1 MSDQRGYI
9 IPIGGAVDK
18 ASGSILERFARVCG
32 GASARIAVIPTAS
45 QDPDSGPRHRKHFL
59 DLGVSRVRILPL
71 ETRRDCQDER
81 WVRKIREASGVFMTG
96 GNQLRLST
104 TIGGTPVAEAMR
116 QANAAGVHV
125 AGTSAGASFLSE
137 HMIAY
142 GDEGSTP
149 RASLVTLAP
158 GLGLSSKFIIDQH
171 FRQRNRL
178 GRLLAAISY
187 NPRCLGMGVDEDTAA
202 FIGSDDTLEVAGS
215 GAVTV
220 IDPSEM
226 EFSSMDSAERDR
238 PVSVVNVKVH
248 VLTEGGTYD
257 MVRRTAR
264 VASSLLDSA

>member
-1 MSDQRGYI
+1 MGNERGYI
-9 IPIGGAVDK
+9 IPIGGAEEK
-18 ASGSILERFARVCG
+18 EGGSILERFAKLCG
-32 GASARIAVIPTAS
+32 GSSARIAVIPTAS
-45 QDPDSGPRHRKHFL
+45 QDPESGPRNERHFREMGVRK
-59 DLGVSRVRILPL
+59 VRVLPL
-71 ETRRDCQDER
+71 ESRQDCQDEK
-81 WVRKIREASGVFMTG
+81 WVRKIEDADGVYMTG

-104 TIGGTPVAEAMR
+104 TLGGTGVAEAMR
-116 QANAAGVHV
+116 RCNAAGLHV

-158 GLGLSSKFIIDQH
+158 GLGLSDRFIIDQH

-187 NPRCLGMGVDEDTAA
+187 NPRCLGLGVDEDTAA
-202 FIGSDDTLEVAGS
+202 FIAPDDTFEVVGS

-226 EFSSMDSAERDR
+226 EYSSMDSAERDR
-238 PVSVVNVKVH
+238 PVSVINVRIH

-257 MVRRTAR
+257 ISARRAR
-264 VASSLLDSA
+264 VAPALTGKP